1 MVSPESLAIV
11 VVLCTVLSVLSFRFG
26 LLTKSGATASF
37 IVGMAIGGLGSIGWL
52 LTLIVFTFMGFA
64 VTKFRFQIKESKG
77 LQEGKKGERTYRNV
91 LANGMVPALVA
102 VVAFATN
109 AQDSVLA
116 AIAYISSVAVAAA
129 DTTASELGVL
139 SDRTYL
145 ITTGERVTPGTD
157 GGVSLNGTLWCIV
170 ASVIASY
177 TGWLVI
183 VHRPFDAL
191 FLIPAVMGVAG
202 CMVDSFIG
210 ATLERRG
217 LVGKL
222 HVNAVSMAFGSVAA
236 VAVYLLL

>member
-109 AQDSVLA
+109 TQDSVLA